1 MNFTPAI
8 CNSVLQ
14 KKKEKKIC
22 YHEPG
27 VMVGAG
33 HLMINKIDLHH

>member
-14 KKKEKKIC
+14 KKKKMC